1 MNQMAQTIN
10 LTING
15 VKREIQ
21 SKDNVLLLDLIRD
34 RIGVKSV
41 KAGCW
46 RGECGLCTVLLDG
59 KPVKSCLVLGVEANG
74 RDVQTAEGLAPE
86 GQLSRLQKLFVEKA
100 ALQCG
105 FCTPSFVLAAYYL
118 LKTNPNPTEKEI
130 REYLSGHICR
140 CGTYKQMIEA
150 ILEYAKEQKQE
161 EQIIVP
167 PPPPK
172 KRKKQERSN

>member
-1 MNQMAQTIN
+1 MLTQTIN
-10 LTING
+10 LTVNG
-15 VKREIQ
+15 VRKEVQ
-21 SKDNVLLLDLIRD
+21 TKDNALLLDLIRD

-59 KPVKSCLVLGVEANG
+59 KPVKSCLVLAVEANG
-74 RDVQTAEGLAPE
+74 RDVKTAEGLAPE
-86 GQLSRLQKLFVEKA
+86 GQLSRLQKLFVEKG

-105 FCTPSFVLAAYYL
+105 FCTPSFVLVAYYL
-118 LKTNPNPTEKEI
+118 LKTNPNPTEREI

-161 EQIIVP
+161 EQIAIP
-167 PPPPK
+167 PPRK
-172 KRKKQERSN
+172 TKRRKNGHSE

>member
-1 MNQMAQTIN
+1 MVQTIN

-15 VKREIQ
+15 VRKEVQ
-21 SKDNVLLLDLIRD
+21 TKDNTLLLDLIRD
-34 RIGVKSV
+34 KVGVKSV

-46 RGECGLCTVLLDG
+46 RGECGLCTVLLDD

-74 RDVQTAEGLAPE
+74 RDVKTAEGLAPQ

-118 LKTNPNPTEKEI
+118 LRTNPNPTEREI
-130 REYLSGHICR
+130 REYLNGHICR

-150 ILEYAKEQKQE
+150 ILQCAKEQKQE
-161 EQIIVP
+161 EQITVP
-167 PPPPK
+167 PSRK
-172 KRKKQERSN
+172 KRKKEGRSN

>member
-1 MNQMAQTIN
+1 MQTIQFKV
-10 LTING
+10 NG
-15 VKREIQ
+15 VNKRLET
-21 SKDNVLLLDLIRD
+21 KANVLLLDLVRD
-34 RIGVKSV
+34 RANVKSV

-74 RDVQTAEGLAPE
+74 KEVITAEGLAQE
-86 GQLSRLQKLFVEKA
+86 GQLSRLQRLFVEKA

-105 FCTPSFVLAAYYL
+105 FCTPSFVLTAYYL
-118 LKTNPNPTEKEI
+118 LKQNPNPTEREI

-150 ILEYAKEQKQE
+150 ILEYAKEMKQE
-161 EQIIVP
+161 KEIPLPRP
-167 PPPPK
+167 PTK
-172 KRKKQERSN
+172 KREKRNDQSS

>member
-1 MNQMAQTIN
+1 MQTVEFKV
-10 LTING
+10 NG
-15 VKREIQ
+15 V
-21 SKDNVLLLDLIRD
+21 SKKVETKANVLLLDLIRD
-34 RIGVKSV
+34 RANVKSV

-59 KPVKSCLVLGVEANG
+59 RPVKSCLVLGVEANG
-74 RDVQTAEGLAPE
+74 KEVITAEGLAPE

-105 FCTPSFVLAAYYL
+105 FCTPSFVLTAFYL
-118 LKTNPNPTEKEI
+118 LKKNPNPTEREI

-150 ILEYAKEQKQE
+150 ILEYAKEMKQE
-161 EQIIVP
+161 TEIPLPEP
-167 PPPPK
+167 P
-172 KRKKQERSN
+172 RKKKEKKNERSN